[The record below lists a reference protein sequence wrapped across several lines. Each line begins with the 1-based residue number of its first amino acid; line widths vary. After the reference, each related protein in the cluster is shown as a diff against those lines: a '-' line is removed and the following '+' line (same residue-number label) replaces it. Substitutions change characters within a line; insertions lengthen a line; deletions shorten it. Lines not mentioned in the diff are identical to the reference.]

1 MLALVWLL
9 LSGHYTPLML
19 GFGALSCAFVAF
31 LAHRFDV
38 VDQESHPVHVSWR
51 MPVYFVWLLI
61 EVVKANIDIGK
72 RILDPSLPI
81 DPMLFEVKASQKT
94 DLGRVIFANSITL
107 TPGTVSV
114 DVGKDRIL
122 VHALTR
128 EGADELRRGTM
139 DAKVTAL
146 ESWA

>member
-19 GFGALSCAFVAF
+19 GFGAASCAFVAF

-61 EVVKANIDIGK
+61 EVVKANIDIGR

-107 TPGTVSV
+107 TPGTISV
-114 DVGKDRIL
+114 DVGEDKIL

-128 EGADELRRGTM
+128 EGADELRRSTM